1 MPELWLSAMY
11 TLCHFC
17 ALVRLHFAVLM
28 WSCRTDMHAT
38 DNMVHVCALAGGFT
52 DININVGK

>member
-1 MPELWLSAMY
+1 
-11 TLCHFC
+11 
-17 ALVRLHFAVLM
+17 
-28 WSCRTDMHAT
+28 MHAT